1 MTEVERITDLNE
13 ISFPKLGIDFH
24 IDPTAFSIGGLT
36 IQWYGIIIVIGLL
49 LAVIYCIP
57 RMKRFGLDSDKAVDA
72 IIGGVIGGIIGAR
85 IYYVLLRWDDYKDNL
100 IDIFKTRN
108 GGLAIYGGLIGSVAV
123 GLLICHIKK
132 VRKLPM
138 LDLSVL
144 GFLIGQSVGRWG
156 NFVNQEAFG
165 TNTDSILGMTGGRI
179 QNSIINSAAYMDGD
193 LYQKGIE
200 ISEKYAVHPCFLYE
214 SLWCLLGFIILAF
227 WSKRRRY
234 DGQLLL
240 MYLTWYGIERFFVEG
255 LRTDSLMLGNIR
267 FSQALSAILVI
278 TSIILQIVMFFRVR
292 RDPDRYKLYA
302 NTGEARLLLEESRR
316 KHVGISASDSAVLDD
331 TDDEIG
337 ILPDED
343 EDMKTFA
350 APAESVDDDVSEK
363 SEEAVE
369 DDDVEFIEYGTPEAE
384 EAAGG
389 FEESSEEIID
399 VTEYKEVDADETFA
413 EKAEDVVEAAEDK
426 AEDAARTVKEK
437 AEETAEAAEDK
448 VKDAA
453 QAVKEK
459 AEEVVED
466 AEDKAKD
473 AAKAVKEKAEDIAEE
488 VKDTAEEV
496 GKTAD
501 EADDKY
507 EHIAEAVDGKLT
519 GNPGNSHSKKKKHRR

>member
-426 AEDAARTVKEK
+426 AEDAAR
-437 AEETAEAAEDK
+437 
-448 VKDAA
+448 
-453 QAVKEK
+453 
-459 AEEVVED
+459 
-466 AEDKAKD
+466 
-473 AAKAVKEKAEDIAEE
+473 AVKEKAEDIAEE

>member
-1 MTEVERITDLNE
+1 
-13 ISFPKLGIDFH
+13 
-24 IDPTAFSIGGLT
+24 
-36 IQWYGIIIVIGLL
+36 
-49 LAVIYCIP
+49 
-57 RMKRFGLDSDKAVDA
+57 
-72 IIGGVIGGIIGAR
+72 
-85 IYYVLLRWDDYKDNL
+85 
-100 IDIFKTRN
+100 
-108 GGLAIYGGLIGSVAV
+108 
-123 GLLICHIKK
+123 
-132 VRKLPM
+132 
-138 LDLSVL
+138 
-144 GFLIGQSVGRWG
+144 
-156 NFVNQEAFG
+156 
-165 TNTDSILGMTGGRI
+165 
-179 QNSIINSAAYMDGD
+179 
-193 LYQKGIE
+193 
-200 ISEKYAVHPCFLYE
+200 
-214 SLWCLLGFIILAF
+214 
-227 WSKRRRY
+227 
-234 DGQLLL
+234 

-350 APAESVDDDVSEK
+350 APAESGDDDVSEK

-384 EAAGG
+384 EAVGG

-413 EKAEDVVEAAEDK
+413 EKAEEVV
-426 AEDAARTVKEK
+426 
-437 AEETAEAAEDK
+437 EAAEDK

-459 AEEVVED
+459 AEEV
-466 AEDKAKD
+466 
-473 AAKAVKEKAEDIAEE
+473 AEE

>member
-1 MTEVERITDLNE
+1 
-13 ISFPKLGIDFH
+13 
-24 IDPTAFSIGGLT
+24 
-36 IQWYGIIIVIGLL
+36 
-49 LAVIYCIP
+49 
-57 RMKRFGLDSDKAVDA
+57 
-72 IIGGVIGGIIGAR
+72 
-85 IYYVLLRWDDYKDNL
+85 
-100 IDIFKTRN
+100 
-108 GGLAIYGGLIGSVAV
+108 
-123 GLLICHIKK
+123 
-132 VRKLPM
+132 
-138 LDLSVL
+138 
-144 GFLIGQSVGRWG
+144 
-156 NFVNQEAFG
+156 
-165 TNTDSILGMTGGRI
+165 MTGGRI

-193 LYQKGIE
+193 MYQKGIE

-278 TSIILQIVMFFRVR
+278 TSIILQIVMF

-426 AEDAARTVKEK
+426 AEDAARAVKEK
-437 AEETAEAAEDK
+437 AEET
-448 VKDAA
+448 
-453 QAVKEK
+453 
-459 AEEVVED
+459 
-466 AEDKAKD
+466 
-473 AAKAVKEKAEDIAEE
+473 AEE